1 MDNLISQIEKKNF
14 PQAVKI
20 VEANT
25 DLFKSLSSSKKDHL
39 LQTLDY
45 NTYTFVIQGLL
56 EEPKLSPETAFLFNK
71 FLREFDYEQ
80 VKLRFK
86 QFCDLCK
93 KYVAL
98 FIEEKIGIKIV
109 KGLQI
114 ALNKIIAIDDGLNP
128 LHTLFVKL
136 CLQTK
141 TYKQATPFLQRA
153 ITSFNKLGDM
163 GEEEITNFFYYS
175 GHILMA
181 LQKFEEAYLSF
192 RFCLQLT
199 NNSYIYSSTLS
210 ARKKL
215 ILLVLRN
222 PKLSYVPS
230 EKKFKIDEG
239 FISRYLDFSR
249 NIAADEQEVF
259 NIFTKVYMDL
269 IHEDKYL
276 NSTEEFQKYLTEN
289 LEVFEEDKTLG
300 LMKEILASFHLRK
313 LKQLK
318 KLYQNYPLSDLAKVL
333 DVKEDQIIPSVTRA
347 LAIKAIGRID
357 VRANAIIF
365 VKAQDPYRLES
376 LNKLYSLT
384 NLLKQVSNEYNKE
397 HEMIIRDRISMPNT
411 IFS

>member
-1 MDNLISQIEKKNF
+1 
-14 PQAVKI
+14 
-20 VEANT
+20 
-25 DLFKSLSSSKKDHL
+25 
-39 LQTLDY
+39 
-45 NTYTFVIQGLL
+45 
-56 EEPKLSPETAFLFNK
+56 
-71 FLREFDYEQ
+71 
-80 VKLRFK
+80 
-86 QFCDLCK
+86 
-93 KYVAL
+93 
-98 FIEEKIGIKIV
+98 
-109 KGLQI
+109 
-114 ALNKIIAIDDGLNP
+114 
-128 LHTLFVKL
+128 
-136 CLQTK
+136 
-141 TYKQATPFLQRA
+141 
-153 ITSFNKLGDM
+153 M